1 MHKEEMSQR
10 VKPSFWRVL
19 WFIIF
24 TSFIGFGGGNALL
37 PIFKRY
43 SVDKYRWLS
52 EKEFEENVILTNMLP
67 GASVIEALSYIA
79 FKTLGFWKAMIVI
92 VFGVLPHVIFGF
104 LIFYFTKYIPLKYL
118 FVIEVAVL
126 STIIGSLIVFI
137 YNYVKKGLKAIKQ
150 WLWFV
155 LFLITFVYA
164 LFVPA
169 PYNMPVIIMVTI
181 MLIFTIVYFS
191 RKKVIINKKNN
202 KADLIDTHKNH
213 KEGGR

>member
-79 FKTLGFWKAMIVI
+79 FKTLGFWKAMTVI

-126 STIIGSLIVFI
+126 STIIGSLIIFI

-191 RKKVIINKKNN
+191 RKKVIRNKVNN

>member
-1 MHKEEMSQR
+1 
-10 VKPSFWRVL
+10 
-19 WFIIF
+19 
-24 TSFIGFGGGNALL
+24 
-37 PIFKRY
+37 
-43 SVDKYRWLS
+43 
-52 EKEFEENVILTNMLP
+52 
-67 GASVIEALSYIA
+67 YIA

-191 RKKVIINKKNN
+191 RKKVIRNKKNN